1 MIDIRS
7 KNTYEKGQL
16 IKITENSV
24 IVSFVK
30 NNEESISIS
39 FEQFLKNCWC
49 DEETEKIIREKMK
62 NVDTSTNN
70 Q

>member
-1 MIDIRS
+1 MIEIRS
-7 KNTYEKGQL
+7 KNTCEKGQL

-30 NNEESISIS
+30 DNQETISIS

-49 DEETEKIIREKMK
+49 DEETEKKIREKME
-62 NVDTSTNN
+62 NVDTSTNI
-70 Q
+70 